1 MTREQ
6 VYGVHKLPKIFAQG
20 QVGGR
25 VLHLQSAESLAGM
38 ASEFLIFLIVSGLLA
53 IFFLLYFN
61 RLFASIVSYAI
72 RSYTWRTYRV
82 YIDVKA
88 IQISLLAGRIFFTGL
103 RYHGPNETFSIQHG
117 DITWRYW
124 LRRVREADVFI
135 PNTQEEVSASEK
147 EKNSALPCRI
157 HVKVVG
163 IEWFVYNRGAA
174 YDSVLAGLAENETR
188 ASTSSDVLGASD
200 NSRLRSR
207 KSQQREIPDGGDAWS
222 QKAEDTESEE
232 QALPPQAS
240 TSNRSSIIS
249 TSITTADDV
258 ATNSLPSILR
268 LLPIHIECQK
278 TGLVVGNDN
287 TKAILIVKANSASAI
302 VDASQTK
309 TCDPYRQLFRIQFDH
324 PVVEMREND
333 EFREDQTS
341 RATRQ
346 HKDAMRHS
354 PLPHRSFFRL
364 YRRKLLH
371 SLRNMVPHWR
381 RSVQSFSTDSRG
393 VPDTGVSQIPG
404 SGHWQG
410 LSRYL
415 DDKYQDDKARWSSIE
430 YAAVTTILDS
440 PSAAFTIYW
449 DAVTKVTDAA
459 RRQSSSSF
467 HTSING
473 SEPPAWGMTLS
484 VKGGTMSYG
493 PWADRMRAD
502 LQRVFYPTLSKDAV
516 ASEPLPSG
524 SWRAPSQFQL
534 HIDLEDAMTLR
545 VPIREESKNWR
556 WRGKEPPIGQ
566 QTTGARKRRHRNK
579 KSNKRDAQ
587 PIRPSG
593 WLEIKVPSNSTISY
607 SMDMFARPTGYCNQL
622 NIDLPS
628 TELRSSVNHD
638 LLWTSGPQSIKC
650 DLSTPLGWNTMRTW
664 YFNVVCSD
672 MKLYLLRDHIYLLT
686 DLVDDWAS
694 GPPSEYLVF
703 TPFIYRLN
711 LDLHNLRLFLNV
723 NDENIV
729 DKATALDDNCFL
741 IISSPLLKAETS
753 IPLDKFRPSKNAIP
767 FDINAETFDLCLHAS
782 QSDTQAAF
790 LSSNELGHGNEL
802 SVTGSYQYNATT
814 APANTDTLILNIH
827 IDSPYLYLYGF
838 IVRYCLILKDNY
850 FGEHVHFRTLDE
862 YQEQIQ
868 RHPLTEPILRPP
880 LKKSN
885 DLDIMLSITI
895 DGPRV
900 FVPTNL
906 YSADRYLQ
914 CELADLSIDVRFT
927 NYYMDMELLLSPLSL
942 SLGSSILPPKSTN
955 SSYSNTQL
963 FLDGVRVFG
972 HRAFGLPPSEPTYL
986 CNWDV
991 SIGMIEGECTT
1002 DFVSALAKGA
1012 TAFGFTFDDVENALV
1027 PYSSLLFHDV
1037 TFVRLDV
1044 ASVHLWLHVNDA
1056 AFLLSTGAIQVR
1068 SNDWAGAHYSKRAN
1082 VNIPRIELSCIN
1094 AESAA
1099 RHTSRRHHPVETMA
1113 YLKTEVNLATIGRK
1127 FHFRE
1132 ELETQQ
1138 ALLRREDQRTER
1150 TPFLLRDGVEYDFL
1164 PEPVDPP
1171 AQSVPLLAYP
1181 VSNADADDQEPSRTS
1196 ETAHFTNHLQRR
1208 SSFWSLSSSSN
1219 ASFHL
1224 SPSHS
1229 RSRRRSRQT
1238 LAMSGGSIS
1247 IEKEKHVLGR
1257 KKGALPSELKITSNS
1272 QSDRAQRH
1280 DEPNEHSSVAFSSQ
1294 YFSPHFPLKSVRP
1307 DGREATFDDAIVDD
1321 EDKFMAS
1328 SSSLED
1334 INPDCLSDNHAQT
1347 STIIEFPTGITAFFN
1362 PEAVRQVNALL
1373 AALQPSET
1381 EDILDALQ
1389 VHSIDQI
1396 FSDKKE
1402 KNITGFVQELSIKL
1416 PKANIRF
1423 LNSITAQSWNSVP
1436 AALDQ
1441 YDLRIVQTMLNTRT
1455 VKDRA
1460 GDHSTSRTS
1469 VHFRL
1474 RSAELSASERLSSKE
1489 PPQAAVM
1496 VNINNVRLSLGEK
1509 DITYLDAEI
1518 GSIVGSTASGKVE
1531 YLASVIHRTS
1541 SIASELADLLSET
1554 SSHQEKRIQYL
1565 ICKLLEE
1572 SEATNDPPFLTR
1584 PSAVLRSAHE
1594 HMRTVD
1600 SWKLMMRLRQIWSTL
1615 NHNKREHILE
1625 ECQNESLRL
1634 SHDVVES
1641 VVTAFQKWR
1650 SWDLDDPSNSVLL
1663 KYVFGNM
1670 LARNRPDPQEY
1681 PILASCRLSELQ
1693 FVLDPGP
1700 KQNNIALLD
1709 LTMGLDKRLA
1719 GLGQGLPELKD
1730 FHGPLTI
1737 VNLCCGEVMIRLNWE
1752 LCELVEDILRLY
1764 NKARPPPPPPP
1775 KIENVHE
1782 STKEAISSP
1791 GACHVVFE
1799 VVKVSL
1805 EAETINLTAKTII
1818 DEVKA
1823 SIVLCN
1829 TGTELNMA
1837 NAILNCKLITS
1848 EMQSHGQMISILQL
1862 QEPSVFGAYEIQ
1874 EPSHTTA
1881 HIIKASASSQ
1891 DLSFKIKQDPVS
1903 LFEVLDLLIMDEAA
1917 RLYKLKNRFPSKVE
1931 EDKES
1936 DQVKKRMCTFV
1947 VNVATFLDGY
1957 TIRVPLV
1964 QSLTY
1969 TISGSV
1975 ARASCAADFGKE
1987 IIFDFDIKENSH
1999 EMQINVDHEPRSIS
2013 LLQIPPANGR
2023 ITSDAQ
2029 STGNVVNILASVE
2042 VIRFDASAIYS
2053 LLSALNRPQISG
2065 AIDEV
2070 QQQIKI
2076 IQTHMTEIFGTNTA
2090 QGPSTK
2096 PTSHGEPTHM
2106 AYDCHLALAG
2116 IRILAKT
2123 SLKSANEPMAQIL
2136 FALDKVTLQASNQPD
2151 TDVTP
2156 LRYPDLH
2163 INLRQISL
2171 DICRGRPDA
2180 LRSCGSLS
2188 TGINI
2193 SASSR
2198 LSDNGKE
2205 DWSLHFCNDNLVMK
2219 LSPETVSTVIDVIG
2233 YMGSR
2238 IRDLD
2243 TSLELE
2249 YLRKLRQTKPK
2260 IKINDDEDEGNW
2272 SEDADL
2278 LESVLSSITY
2288 KFELRN
2294 MSFSWEV
2301 ADESAGEDSAKE
2313 DLILSIDLIEFG
2325 TRTRKSARLTI
2336 ENFLLQTVP
2345 PGRDRSVR
2353 SLHSALLPEVI
2364 FNVAY
2369 ASTPVARRMAF
2380 QAVGDSLD
2388 LRLTSGFIV
2397 PAANLVK
2404 SISLSM
2410 KNVQTA
2416 SAQWTTKDAT
2426 TNETTGH
2433 AQKKPENTAFTPTQ
2447 QRHMFGRKRLESL
2460 LVDADFAGAVVYVS
2474 TRKNSTSAAAES
2486 KYSQP
2491 SLAGKYGQFSV
2502 DDSGSGAVLRTP
2514 GLAWKAEYCDN
2525 GIENPSLDG
2534 EIKINASS
2542 NILYP
2547 SVVPLVLDII
2557 SSVKNVVRDDDELD
2571 RQPKRSKHSEGQP
2584 DQPGRSERPERP
2596 ERPDE
2601 PDEPRFKLTRSADE
2615 DNFLTSDPSTVLGRL
2630 RLNLGLRILK
2640 QEFSLSCQPIA
2651 RVSATTYFDNVYFTL
2666 NTVTSQEQ
2674 GNFFAISGVITK
2686 PQASVQHV
2694 YSRDSTASFELDS
2707 VSISFMNS
2715 KHFSGTSGVSAIL
2728 NVSPMKVSVNAKQV
2742 QDFLLFREIWYPEEL
2757 RQKPPV
2763 QAPKMPT
2770 DIPQAHLVQRY
2781 QEVAATAAFPWTAT
2795 IFIAALDVS
2804 IDLGQA
2810 IGKSIF
2816 HINDF
2821 WISSKKTSDW
2831 EQNLC
2836 LGFKKVGIDCTGRLS
2851 GFVALQDFR
2860 LQTSIHWPRREEALN
2875 ESPLVQASLA
2885 FNALRVKAAFDY
2897 QAFLVADVTSLEFL
2911 MYNVR
2916 EHKQGSGDRLVA
2928 ILDGEAVQVFLT
2940 TTSVAQSVALYQ
2952 AVQKLIQER
2961 RENFES
2967 SLREI
2972 EKFMKR
2978 GSFTLR
2984 GALPQHFPVVPK
2996 MSADHAAA
3004 ATNGDDDAL
3013 SQSPISLDT
3022 DVVVSLKA
3030 LNLGVFPSTFSDHQV
3045 FKVEALNA
3053 FARFSASMEQQRV
3066 HSILRMVLGQLRI
3079 GLAGVRD
3086 AEAPKT
3092 MNEMTVEE
3100 VVQRSTGSR
3109 GGTILKVPRVEAV
3122 METWQKPASNH
3133 IEYKFKS
3140 AFEGKVE
3147 VGWNYSRISYIR
3159 GMWAS
3164 HSKSLE
3170 QVWGRQL
3177 PMTAVKIT
3185 GVPDAEGEQQKITAE
3200 VNVPLSKY
3208 DYVALEPPV
3217 IETPQLRDMGEAT
3230 PPLEWIGLHRERL
3243 PNLTHQI
3250 VIVSL
3255 LELAGEVEDAYSRIL
3270 G

>member
-1 MTREQ
+1 MI
-6 VYGVHKLPKIFAQG
+6 PAD
-20 QVGGR
+20 
-25 VLHLQSAESLAGM
+25 LHLQVRDGRPGFNF
-38 ASEFLIFLIVSGLLA
+38 EFLIYLIVSGLLA

-61 RLFASIVSYAI
+61 RLFASIVSCAI

-82 YIDVKA
+82 HIDVKA

-103 RYHGPNETFSIQHG
+103 RYHGPNETFLIQHG

-124 LRRVREADVFI
+124 LRRVREADVLI
-135 PNTQEEVSASEK
+135 PNAQEEGSASAK
-147 EKNSALPCRI
+147 QKNSTLPCRI
-157 HVKVVG
+157 NVKVVG
-163 IEWFVYNRGAA
+163 IEWFVYNRSPA
-174 YDSVLAGLAENETR
+174 YDSVLAGLAENDGLV
-188 ASTSSDVLGASD
+188 SSSSDVSGALS

-207 KSQQREIPDGGDAWS
+207 KGQKRDSPEAGDVLSQNS
-222 QKAEDTESEE
+222 KDTRSEK
-232 QALPPQAS
+232 QALPPQAQP
-240 TSNRSSIIS
+240 SNRSST
-249 TSITTADDV
+249 TSSSIDTADDIG
-258 ATNSLPSILR
+258 ANPLPSILR
-268 LLPIHIECQK
+268 LFPIHIECQK
-278 TGLVVGNDN
+278 PGLVVGNDN
-287 TKAILIVKANSASAI
+287 TKAILIVKANSASTI
-302 VDASQTK
+302 VDASHTN
-309 TCDPYRQLFRIQFDH
+309 TCDPYRQLFEVRFDH

-333 EFREDQTS
+333 EFKEEQSS

-346 HKDAMRHS
+346 PENALSH
-354 PLPHRSFFRL
+354 PPPTHRSFFRR
-364 YRRKLLH
+364 YRRKMLH

-381 RSVQSFSTDSRG
+381 RSVESFSTNPG
-393 VPDTGVSQIPG
+393 TALGTAVSQIPE
-404 SGHWQG
+404 SSHWQG

-415 DDKYQDDKARWSSIE
+415 DDRYQDDKARWSSVE

-440 PSAAFTIYW
+440 PSATFTMYW
-449 DAVTKVTDAA
+449 DVVTKVTDAA
-459 RRQSSSSF
+459 RRQSNSSF
-467 HTSING
+467 HSSING

-484 VKGGTMSYG
+484 IKGGTMNYG

-502 LQRVFYPTLSKDAV
+502 LQRVFYPTLSKDAI

-524 SWRAPSQFQL
+524 SWRAPAQFRIC
-534 HIDLEDAMTLR
+534 IDLEDALTLR

-556 WRGKEPPIGQ
+556 WRGKEPSIGQ
-566 QTTGARKRRHRNK
+566 QTGNKRRRHKNK

-593 WLEIKVPSNSTISY
+593 WLEIKAPTNSTISY
-607 SMDMFARPTGYCNQL
+607 SMDMFARPTGYRNEL
-622 NIDLPS
+622 DIDLPS
-628 TELRSSVNHD
+628 TELWSSVNHD
-638 LLWTSGPQSIKC
+638 LLWTSGAQNIKC
-650 DLSTPLGWNTMRTW
+650 DLSNPLGWNAMRTW

-672 MKLYLLRDHIYLLT
+672 MKLYLLRDHIFLLT

-694 GPPSEYLVF
+694 GPPSEYLAF
-703 TPFIYRLN
+703 TPYTYRLN
-711 LDLHNLRLFLNV
+711 LDLPNLQLFLNI

-741 IISSPLLKAETS
+741 IISSPLLKVATS
-753 IPLDKFRPSKNAIP
+753 IPLDKFRPDKNAIP
-767 FDINAETFDLCLHAS
+767 FDINADTFDISLHAP
-782 QSDTQAAF
+782 QSYTQAAF
-790 LSSNELGHGNEL
+790 LSSNGLGHGNGL
-802 SVTGSYQYNATT
+802 SLSGSYQYNATT
-814 APANTDTLILNIH
+814 SPANTDTLILTFH

-838 IVRYCLILKDNY
+838 LVRYCLVLKDNY
-850 FGEHVHFRTLDE
+850 FGDHVHFRTFDE
-862 YQEQIQ
+862 YQTQIQ
-868 RHPLTEPILRPP
+868 RTSLTGPIMQPP

-885 DLDIMLSITI
+885 DLDIILSLKI
-895 DGPRV
+895 DGPRI

-906 YSADRYLQ
+906 YSADRYIK

-927 NYYMDMELLLSPLSL
+927 NYHMDMELLLSPLSL
-942 SLGSSILPPKSTN
+942 SLGNSILSPNSTN
-955 SSYSNTQL
+955 SSYTNTQL
-963 FLDGVRVFG
+963 FVDGVRVFG
-972 HRAFGLPPSEPTYL
+972 HRAFGLPPSEPTYF

-991 SIGMIEGECTT
+991 SVGTVEGECTT
-1002 DFVSALAKGA
+1002 DFVSALTKGA
-1012 TAFGFTFDDVENALV
+1012 AAFGFTFDDVENALV
-1027 PYSSLLFHDV
+1027 PYSFLVFHDV
-1037 TFVRLDV
+1037 TFVRMDV
-1044 ASVHLWLHVNDA
+1044 ASVHLWIHVNDA
-1056 AFLLSTGAIQVR
+1056 AFLLSTGAIRVR
-1068 SNDWAGAHYSKRAN
+1068 NNDWMGAHYSKRTN
-1082 VNIPRIELSCIN
+1082 VSIPLIEVSCIN
-1094 AESAA
+1094 ADSAA
-1099 RHTSRRHHPVETMA
+1099 RHTSRRHHPVETLA
-1113 YLKTEVNLATIGRK
+1113 YLKTEVDLAIIGRK

-1132 ELETQQ
+1132 ELKSQQ

-1150 TPFLLRDGVEYDFL
+1150 TPFLLRDGVEYDFS
-1164 PEPVDPP
+1164 PELIDPP
-1171 AQSVPLLAYP
+1171 AQFVPLPAYP
-1181 VSNADADDQEPSRTS
+1181 VSNAEADDEKTS
-1196 ETAHFTNHLQRR
+1196 ATPETPHFTNPLQRQ
-1208 SSFWSLSSSSN
+1208 SSLWSLSSSSN

-1224 SPSHS
+1224 PPSQP
-1229 RSRRRSRQT
+1229 RSRTRSRQT
-1238 LAMSGGSIS
+1238 PAMSGGSS
-1247 IEKEKHVLGR
+1247 GTEKEKRTLAKTRGVLS
-1257 KKGALPSELKITSNS
+1257 SELNITAIS
-1272 QSDRAQRH
+1272 QSDRDH
-1280 DEPNEHSSVAFSSQ
+1280 PHSKHKEHASVAFSSQ
-1294 YFSPHFPLKSVRP
+1294 YFCPHFPLEAVRP
-1307 DGREATFDDAIVDD
+1307 DERDATFEDVVVEH
-1321 EDKFMAS
+1321 EDKFMVS

-1334 INPDCLSDNHAQT
+1334 INPDDLSDNHAQT
-1347 STIIEFPTGITAFFN
+1347 STIIGFPIGITAFFN
-1362 PEAVRQVNALL
+1362 PEAIRQVNALL
-1373 AALQPSET
+1373 AALEPSKP
-1381 EDILDALQ
+1381 EDILDTLQ
-1389 VHSIDQI
+1389 VRSIDQI
-1396 FSDKKE
+1396 FSEKKE
-1402 KNITGFVQELSIKL
+1402 NHITGSIQEFSVKL

-1423 LNSITAQSWNSVP
+1423 LNSTTPQSWTSTP
-1436 AALDQ
+1436 GEQDQ
-1441 YDLRIVQTMLNTRT
+1441 YDIRIVKTMLFTRT
-1455 VKDRA
+1455 VKDREA
-1460 GDHSTSRTS
+1460 DKPTSRTS

-1474 RSAELSASERLSSKE
+1474 QSAELSASERLSTNQ

-1496 VNINNVRLSLGEK
+1496 VTINNVFLSLGEK
-1509 DITYLDAEI
+1509 DITYFDADI
-1518 GSIVGSTASGKVE
+1518 GSVVGSTASGKVE
-1531 YLASVIHRTS
+1531 YLASLIHRTG
-1541 SIASELADLLSET
+1541 SIASELANLLSET
-1554 SSHQEKRIQYL
+1554 SSRQENRVQSLTYR
-1565 ICKLLEE
+1565 LLEE
-1572 SEATNDPPFLTR
+1572 GEATNDPPFLIR

-1594 HMRTVD
+1594 HMRTAD
-1600 SWKLMMRLRQIWSTL
+1600 SWKLVMRLRQIWSTL
-1615 NHNKREHILE
+1615 NHNNRSDILE
-1625 ECQNESLRL
+1625 KFRDQFDRL
-1634 SHDVVES
+1634 PDDAVQS
-1641 VVTAFQKWR
+1641 VVAAFQKWR
-1650 SWDLDDPSNSVLL
+1650 NWDLDDPSSSVLL
-1663 KYVFGNM
+1663 KFVFGNK
-1670 LARNRPDPQEY
+1670 LVKNKPPSQER
-1681 PILASCRLSELQ
+1681 PILGACRLSELQ

-1700 KQNNIALLD
+1700 KQNNIGIRD
-1709 LTMGLDKRLA
+1709 LTMRVDKSPA
-1719 GLGQGLPELKD
+1719 GLAQGLPELGE
-1730 FHGPLTI
+1730 FHGPLTV
-1737 VNLCCGEVMIRLNWE
+1737 VNLCCGEMTIRLNWD
-1752 LCELVEDILRLY
+1752 LCELTEDVLRLY
-1764 NKARPPPPPPP
+1764 NQAGSPPPQ
-1775 KIENVHE
+1775 NVE
-1782 STKEAISSP
+1782 DVQETANEAISLP
-1791 GACHVVFE
+1791 GAYHVVFE
-1799 VVKVSL
+1799 MAKGSL
-1805 EAETINLTAKTII
+1805 EAETINLTSKTIT

-1829 TGTELNMA
+1829 TGKELSLATAM
-1837 NAILNCKLITS
+1837 LNCKLVTS
-1848 EMQSHGQMISILQL
+1848 EMQSHGRMLSILRL
-1862 QEPSVFGAYEIQ
+1862 QEPSVFGAHEIQ
-1874 EPSHTTA
+1874 QPSDTINHV
-1881 HIIKASASSQ
+1881 IKASAGSR
-1891 DLSFKIKQDPVS
+1891 DLSLKIMQDPVG

-1917 RLYKLKNRFPSKVE
+1917 RLYKLRDQFPSPAEGSK
-1931 EDKES
+1931 KR
-1936 DQVKKRMCTFV
+1936 DQVNKRMCTFL
-1947 VNVATFLDGY
+1947 VNIAMFLDGY
-1957 TIRVPLV
+1957 TISVPLV

-1999 EMQINVDHEPRSIS
+1999 EMQINVQHEPRSIS

-2023 ITSDAQ
+2023 ITSHTRP
-2029 STGNVVNILASVE
+2029 TGSVVDVLASVE
-2042 VIRFDASAIYS
+2042 VIRLDASAIYS

-2065 AIDEV
+2065 AIEEV

-2076 IQTHMTEIFGTNTA
+2076 IQTHMAETIGKNKA
-2090 QGPSTK
+2090 QGHSTK
-2096 PTSHGEPTHM
+2096 PTSFEESTKM

-2116 IRILAKT
+2116 VRILAKT
-2123 SLKSANEPMAQIL
+2123 SLQSAAEPMAQIL
-2136 FALDKVTLQASNQPD
+2136 FGLDKVTLQASNQHD
-2151 TDVTP
+2151 SIMTP

-2163 INLRQISL
+2163 IDLRQISL

-2188 TGINI
+2188 AGINI

-2198 LSDNGKE
+2198 RGGNGKE
-2205 DWSLHFCNDNLVMK
+2205 DWALHFRNDNLAMN
-2219 LSPETVSTVIDVIG
+2219 LSPDTVSTVIDVIG

-2243 TSLELE
+2243 TSRELE
-2249 YLRKLRQTKPK
+2249 YLRRLRQTKPN
-2260 IKINDDEDEGNW
+2260 IKINDDEDDGNW
-2272 SEDADL
+2272 SRDADL

-2313 DLILSIDLIEFG
+2313 DLILSISLIEFG
-2325 TRTRKSARLTI
+2325 TRTRKSARLAI
-2336 ENFLLQTVP
+2336 ENFLLQTAP
-2345 PGRDRSVR
+2345 SGRDRSVR
-2353 SLHSALLPEVI
+2353 SLHSALLPQVI

-2369 ASTPVARRMAF
+2369 VSTPDAWRMAL

-2397 PAANLVK
+2397 PAAKLVE

-2416 SAQWTTKDAT
+2416 SAQWTKDPT
-2426 TNETTGH
+2426 TDETARH
-2433 AQKKPENTAFTPTQ
+2433 AQKRAESTASPPR
-2447 QRHMFGRKRLESL
+2447 QRHMFGKKRLESL

-2474 TRKNSTSAAAES
+2474 TRKNSSSTVVES
-2486 KYSQP
+2486 KHSQP
-2491 SLAGKYGQFSV
+2491 SLAGKYGQFSA

-2525 GIENPSLDG
+2525 GIEDPSLDG

-2547 SVVPLVLDII
+2547 SVVPLVLDIL
-2557 SSVKNVVRDDDELD
+2557 SSIKNVVRDDQELD
-2571 RQPKRSKHSEGQP
+2571 RHPKRPRHRQP
-2584 DQPGRSERPERP
+2584 EEQPHQ
-2596 ERPDE
+2596 

-2615 DNFLTSDPSTVLGRL
+2615 DNFLTADPSTVLGRL

-2651 RVSATTYFDNVYFTL
+2651 RVSATTGFDNVYFTL
-2666 NTVTSQEQ
+2666 NTVASHEQ
-2674 GNFFAISGVITK
+2674 GNFFAMSGVANK

-2728 NVSPMKVSVNAKQV
+2728 NVSPMKVAVNAKQV
-2742 QDFLLFREIWYPEEL
+2742 QDFLLFREIWYPKEL
-2757 RQKPPV
+2757 RQKAPV
-2763 QAPKMPT
+2763 QAPKMPSEM
-2770 DIPQAHLVQRY
+2770 PQAHLVQRY

-2810 IGKSIF
+2810 IGKSVF

-2836 LGFKKVGIDCTGRLS
+2836 LGFKNVGIDCSGRLS

-2875 ESPLVQASLA
+2875 ETPLVQASLA

-2916 EHKQGSGDRLVA
+2916 EHKGGSGDRLVA
-2928 ILDGEAVQVFLT
+2928 ILDGEAVQVFGT
-2940 TTSVAQSVALYQ
+2940 TTSVAQSIALYQ

-2978 GSFTLR
+2978 ASITSR
-2984 GALPQHFPVVPK
+2984 GALPQHFAAAPK
-2996 MSADHAAA
+2996 MP
-3004 ATNGDDDAL
+3004 ATDDAL
-3013 SQSPISLDT
+3013 CKSPISLDT

-3053 FARFSASMEQQRV
+3053 YARFSASMEQGRV
-3066 HSILRMVLGQLRI
+3066 HSILRMILGQLRI

-3092 MNEMTVEE
+3092 MNEMTVED

-3109 GGTILKVPRVEAV
+3109 GGTILKVPRVEAE
-3122 METWQKPASNH
+3122 METWQKPTSSH

-3159 GMWAS
+3159 DMWAN

-3170 QVWGRQL
+3170 QIWGRQL

-3208 DYVALEPPV
+3208 DYLALEPPV

-3230 PPLEWIGLHRERL
+3230 PPLEWIGLHRDRL

-3270 G
+3270 GS

>member
-1 MTREQ
+1 MT
-6 VYGVHKLPKIFAQG
+6 PTD
-20 QVGGR
+20 
-25 VLHLQSAESLAGM
+25 LHLQVRDGLPSFNF
-38 ASEFLIFLIVSGLLA
+38 EFLIFLIVSGLLS

-61 RLFASIVSYAI
+61 RLFASLVSYAI

-103 RYHGPNETFSIQHG
+103 RYHGPNETFFIQHG

-124 LRRVREADVFI
+124 LRRVREADVLI
-135 PNTQEEVSASEK
+135 PNTQGEVPASEK
-147 EKNSALPCRI
+147 QKNSTLPCRI
-157 HVKVVG
+157 HVNIVG
-163 IEWFVYNRGAA
+163 IEWFVYNRSAA
-174 YDSVLAGLAENETR
+174 YDSILTGLAENEGD
-188 ASTSSDVLGASD
+188 ASSSNDVLSATN
-200 NSRLRSR
+200 NSHLRSR
-207 KSQQREIPDGGDAWS
+207 KSQQRDSPVESGVL
-222 QKAEDTESEE
+222 SEE
-232 QALPPQAS
+232 LKSVKSEKQALPPQAS
-240 TSNRSSIIS
+240 ASNHSSTAS
-249 TSITTADDV
+249 TGIDGTDDI
-258 ATNSLPSILR
+258 ATNSLPSVLQ
-268 LLPIHIECQK
+268 LFPIHIECHK
-278 TGLVVGNDN
+278 IGLVVGNDN

-302 VDASQTK
+302 VDASHTK
-309 TCDPYRQLFRIQFDH
+309 TCDPYRQLSRIQFDH

-333 EFREDQTS
+333 DFKEDQRS

-346 HKDAMRHS
+346 YDDTISHE
-354 PLPHRSFFRL
+354 PLTYRSFFRL
-364 YRRKLLH
+364 YRRKVLH
-371 SLRNMVPHWR
+371 SLRDMVPHWR
-381 RSVQSFSTDSRG
+381 RSVESFSTDSRG
-393 VPDTGVSQIPG
+393 PQHTGVSQIPE
-404 SGHWQG
+404 SSQWQG

-415 DDKYQDDKARWSSIE
+415 DDKYQDDKARWSSVE

-440 PSAAFTIYW
+440 PSATFTIYW
-449 DAVTKVTDAA
+449 DVVTKVTDAA
-459 RRQSSSSF
+459 RRQSNLSF

-484 VKGGTMSYG
+484 IKGGTMNYG

-502 LQRVFYPTLSKDAV
+502 LQRVFYPSLLKDAI
-516 ASEPLPSG
+516 ASEPLLPG
-524 SWRAPSQFQL
+524 SWRAPTQFLL

-566 QTTGARKRRHRNK
+566 QTTGTKRRRHKNK

-587 PIRPSG
+587 QIRPSG
-593 WLEIKVPSNSTISY
+593 WLEIKAPSNSTISY
-607 SMDMFARPTGYCNQL
+607 SMDMFARPTGYRSQL
-622 NIDLPS
+622 DIDLPG
-628 TELRSSVNHD
+628 TELWSSVNHD
-638 LLWTSGPQSIKC
+638 LLWTSGAQSIKC
-650 DLSTPLGWNTMRTW
+650 DLSSPLGWNTMRTW
-664 YFNVVCSD
+664 YFNVVCSN

-711 LDLHNLRLFLNV
+711 LDLHNLQLFLNV

-753 IPLDKFRPSKNAIP
+753 IPLDKFRPNKSAIP
-767 FDINAETFDLCLHAS
+767 FDISADTFDLSVHAS
-782 QSDTQAAF
+782 QSNTQAAF
-790 LSSNELGHGNEL
+790 LSSNELGHGNSL
-802 SVTGSYQYNATT
+802 SVTGSYQYNAATS
-814 APANTDTLILNIH
+814 PANTDTLILSVH
-827 IDSPYLYLYGF
+827 IDSPYLHLYGF
-838 IVRYCLILKDNY
+838 LVRYCLVLKDNY
-850 FGEHVHFRTLDE
+850 FGDHVHFQTLDE

-868 RHPLTEPILRPP
+868 RNPLTEPILRPP

-885 DLDIMLSITI
+885 DLDIMLSIKI
-895 DGPRV
+895 DSPRI
-900 FVPTNL
+900 FVPVNL
-906 YSADRYLQ
+906 YSAYRFVQGD
-914 CELADLSIDVRFT
+914 LADLSIDIRFT

-942 SLGSSILPPKSTN
+942 SLGNSTISPNRTN
-955 SSYSNTQL
+955 SSYANTQL

-1002 DFVSALAKGA
+1002 DFVSALANGA
-1012 TAFGFTFDDVENALV
+1012 ASFGFTFDDVENALV
-1027 PYSSLLFHDV
+1027 PYSSLVFHDV
-1037 TFVRLDV
+1037 TFVRVDV

-1056 AFLLSTGAIQVR
+1056 AFLFSTGAVQVR

-1082 VNIPRIELSCIN
+1082 INIPRIEVSCIN

-1099 RHTSRRHHPVETMA
+1099 RHTSRQHHPVETLA
-1113 YLKTEVNLATIGRK
+1113 YLKTEVNLATIGRN

-1132 ELETQQ
+1132 ELKYQQ

-1150 TPFLLRDGVEYDFL
+1150 TPFLFRHGVDYAFL
-1164 PEPVDPP
+1164 PETLDPP
-1171 AQSVPLLAYP
+1171 AQCVPLLAHP
-1181 VSNADADDQEPSRTS
+1181 VSNAEADEQEPSETS
-1196 ETAHFTNHLQRR
+1196 DTPYFTKHPQRQ

-1219 ASFHL
+1219 ASIHL
-1224 SPSHS
+1224 PPSQP
-1229 RSRRRSRQT
+1229 RNRTRSRQT
-1238 LAMSGGSIS
+1238 PAMSVGLSVT
-1247 IEKEKHVLGR
+1247 EKEKRAPIHR
-1257 KKGALPSELKITSNS
+1257 RRALSSELKTTPIN
-1272 QSDRAQRH
+1272 QSDRVKPRDDH
-1280 DEPNEHSSVAFSSQ
+1280 TEHSSVAFSSR
-1294 YFSPHFPLKSVRP
+1294 YFSPYFPLEAVQP
-1307 DGREATFDDAIVDD
+1307 DGREATFEDMSIEH

-1328 SSSLED
+1328 SFSLDD
-1334 INPDCLSDNHAQT
+1334 INPDDLSDHHAQT
-1347 STIIEFPTGITAFFN
+1347 STIIEFPSGITAFFN
-1362 PEAVRQVNALL
+1362 PEAIRQVNALL
-1373 AALQPSET
+1373 AALQPREP

-1389 VHSIDQI
+1389 VHSIGQI
-1396 FSDKKE
+1396 FSRKKE
-1402 KNITGFVQELSIKL
+1402 NHITGSIRELSIKL

-1423 LNSITAQSWNSVP
+1423 LNSTTPQSWSSTS
-1436 AALDQ
+1436 AEQDQ
-1441 YDLRIVQTMLNTRT
+1441 YDVRIVKTVLLTRT
-1455 VKDRA
+1455 VEDRA
-1460 GDHSTSRTS
+1460 ADRSTSRTS
-1469 VHFRL
+1469 VHFSL
-1474 RSAELSASERLSSKE
+1474 QSVELSASERLSPNE
-1489 PPQAAVM
+1489 LPQAAVM

-1509 DITYLDAEI
+1509 DITYVDADI

-1531 YLASVIHRTS
+1531 YLASLIHRS
-1541 SIASELADLLSET
+1541 GSIASELANLLSET
-1554 SSHQEKRIQYL
+1554 SSCQENRIQYL
-1565 ICKLLEE
+1565 TYILLQEGK
-1572 SEATNDPPFLTR
+1572 ATNDPPFLIR
-1584 PSAVLRSAHE
+1584 PSAVSRSAQE

-1600 SWKLMMRLRQIWSTL
+1600 SWKLLMRLRQIWSTL
-1615 NHNKREHILE
+1615 SQDKRANVLQNCRNK
-1625 ECQNESLRL
+1625 SGRL
-1634 SHDVVES
+1634 PHDAVQS
-1641 VVTAFQKWR
+1641 VIAAFQKWR
-1650 SWDLDDPSNSVLL
+1650 SWDLDDPSNSILL
-1663 KYVFGNM
+1663 KYVFGNK
-1670 LARNRPDPQEY
+1670 LTKDNPPSQKY
-1681 PILASCRLSELQ
+1681 PVLGACRLSELQ
-1693 FVLDPGP
+1693 FVLDTGP
-1700 KQNNIALLD
+1700 KQNKISLLD
-1709 LTMGLDKRLA
+1709 LNFRVDKRPA
-1719 GLGQGLPELKD
+1719 GLVEGLPELKGY
-1730 FHGPLTI
+1730 HGPLTV

-1752 LCELVEDILRLY
+1752 LCELAEDVLRLY
-1764 NKARPPPPPPP
+1764 NKARPSPSQ
-1775 KIENVHE
+1775 NVEDAHE
-1782 STKEAISSP
+1782 STHESIFLPSAY
-1791 GACHVVFE
+1791 HVVLE
-1799 VVKVSL
+1799 VTKGSL
-1805 EAETINLTAKTII
+1805 DAETINLTANTIT

-1829 TGTELNMA
+1829 AGNELSLATAM
-1837 NAILNCKLITS
+1837 LNCKLITTK
-1848 EMQSHGQMISILQL
+1848 MQSHGQMLSILQL
-1862 QEPSVFGAYEIQ
+1862 QEPSVFGAHEIKQ
-1874 EPSHTTA
+1874 TSHTKA
-1881 HIIKASASSQ
+1881 HVIKASASSR
-1891 DLSFKIKQDPVS
+1891 DLCFKIKQDPVG
-1903 LFEVLDLLIMDEAA
+1903 LLEVLDLLIIDEASQ
-1917 RLYKLKNRFPSKVE
+1917 LHKLKNQFPSSAE
-1931 EDKES
+1931 EG
-1936 DQVKKRMCTFV
+1936 KKRDRIKNRMCTFF
-1947 VNVATFLDGY
+1947 VNTAMFMDGY
-1957 TIRVPLV
+1957 TISVPLV

-1969 TISGSV
+1969 KISGSV
-1975 ARASCAADFGKE
+1975 ARASCAANFGKE
-1987 IIFDFDIKENSH
+1987 IVFDFDIKENSH
-1999 EMQINVDHEPRSIS
+1999 EMQINVQHEPRSIS

-2023 ITSDAQ
+2023 ITCHAQ
-2029 STGNVVNILASVE
+2029 STGSVVNVLASVE
-2042 VIRFDASAIYS
+2042 VIRFEASAIYS

-2065 AIDEV
+2065 AMEEV
-2070 QQQIKI
+2070 QQQIKV
-2076 IQTHMTEIFGTNTA
+2076 IQIHMSEMLGTNTSP
-2090 QGPSTK
+2090 GSSTK
-2096 PTSHGEPTHM
+2096 TTSKENPFQL
-2106 AYDCHLALAG
+2106 AYNCHLALAG

-2123 SLKSANEPMAQIL
+2123 SLKSSNEPMAQIL
-2136 FALDKVTLQASNQPD
+2136 FALDKVTLQASNQHDPM
-2151 TDVTP
+2151 VAP

-2171 DICRGRPDA
+2171 DICRGKPDA
-2180 LRSCGSLS
+2180 LRSCGSFS

-2198 LSDNGKE
+2198 RSGNGKE
-2205 DWSLHFCNDNLVMK
+2205 DWSLHFRNENLAMN

-2243 TSLELE
+2243 TSRELE

-2260 IKINDDEDEGNW
+2260 IKINNDDEDEGNW
-2272 SEDADL
+2272 SEGSDL

-2294 MSFSWEV
+2294 INFSWDV
-2301 ADESAGEDSAKE
+2301 AGDSAGENSAAE
-2313 DLILSIDLIEFG
+2313 DLILSINLIEFG

-2345 PGRDRSVR
+2345 LGRDRSVR

-2364 FNVAY
+2364 FNIAY
-2369 ASTPVARRMAF
+2369 VSTPDARRMAF

-2388 LRLTSGFIV
+2388 LRLSSAFIV

-2410 KNVQTA
+2410 KNVQIA
-2416 SAQWTTKDAT
+2416 SEQWTIKDPP
-2426 TNETTGH
+2426 TNETVGH
-2433 AQKKPENTAFTPTQ
+2433 AQKKSESIAPAPAR
-2447 QRHMFGRKRLESL
+2447 QRRMFGKKRLESL

-2474 TRKNSTSAAAES
+2474 TQKNSASAVTES
-2486 KYSQP
+2486 KYGQP
-2491 SLAGKYGQFSV
+2491 PLAGKYGQFSA
-2502 DDSGSGAVLRTP
+2502 DDSGSGAILRTP
-2514 GLAWKAEYCDN
+2514 GLAWKAEYCDD
-2525 GIENPSLDG
+2525 GTEDPSLDG

-2547 SVVPLVLDII
+2547 SVVPLVLDIL
-2557 SSVKNVVRDDDELD
+2557 SSVKNVVRDDGELD
-2571 RQPKRSKHSEGQP
+2571 RQPERSQHRQP
-2584 DQPGRSERPERP
+2584 EEQPEQS
-2596 ERPDE
+2596 DE
-2601 PDEPRFKLTRSADE
+2601 SDKSKNKATKSADE
-2615 DNFLTSDPSTVLGRL
+2615 DNILTADPSTVLGRL
-2630 RLNLGLRILK
+2630 RLNLGLRIMK

-2666 NTVTSQEQ
+2666 TTVTSQEQ
-2674 GNFFAISGVITK
+2674 GNFFAISGVVTK

-2763 QAPKMPT
+2763 QAPKIAT
-2770 DIPQAHLVQRY
+2770 EISQAHLVQRY

-2795 IFIAALDVS
+2795 IFIAALDVN

-2836 LGFKKVGIDCTGRLS
+2836 LGFKKVGIDGTGRLS

-2875 ESPLVQASLA
+2875 ETPLVQASLA
-2885 FNALRVKAAFDY
+2885 LNALRVKAAFDY
-2897 QAFLVADVTSLEFL
+2897 QAFLVADVRSLEFL

-2916 EHKQGSGDRLVA
+2916 EHKKGNGDRLVA
-2928 ILDGEAVQVFLT
+2928 VLEGEAVQVFGT
-2940 TTSVAQSVALYQ
+2940 TTSMAQSVAVYQ
-2952 AVQKLIQER
+2952 AIQKLIQER

-2978 GSFTLR
+2978 GSITSR
-2984 GALPQHFPVVPK
+2984 GTLPQHFPAVPK
-2996 MSADHAAA
+2996 MPADADN
-3004 ATNGDDDAL
+3004 TL
-3013 SQSPISLDT
+3013 SKSRISLDT

-3053 FARFSASMEQQRV
+3053 YARFSASMEQQRI
-3066 HSILRMVLGQLRI
+3066 HSNLRMVLGQLRV

-3086 AEAPKT
+3086 VEAPKT
-3092 MNEMTVEE
+3092 MSEMTVED

-3140 AFEGKVE
+3140 ALEGKVE

-3170 QVWGRQL
+3170 QIWGRQL

-3185 GVPDAEGEQQKITAE
+3185 GVAPDAEGEQQKITAE
-3200 VNVPLSKY
+3200 VTVPLSKY
-3208 DYVALEPPV
+3208 DYLALEPPV

-3270 G
+3270 GS